1 MSFFMFVLNFC
12 MSCILSCSSPFPCVV
27 DFVPKTKLRKVERKL
42 APVAE
47 KLSVEELMETNTYQR
62 FSRSIDLV
70 FDNTEDLDL
79 NTEMGN

>member
-1 MSFFMFVLNFC
+1 MEPVLY
-12 MSCILSCSSPFPCVV
+12 IA

-79 NTEMGN
+79 NTEMGKFGAATH